1 MVARKT
7 FIGLV
12 IVLVQTVGIASAAPS
27 KTASLQGLVQRLLPK
42 SYHNAFDFQLVS
54 DIPLPSAD
62 NKYDVYRVSNKNV
75 KSGSSI
81 LIEGTTLS
89 ALGAGLK
96 YYLDQAGQV
105 ELTWTGNRFDE
116 LPHVPPKVPDQEL
129 DTGKVVTTGHVR
141 GSFVPHRYY
150 TNVVSFGYQFVFWD
164 WKRWEREIGKDNV
177 KRNMQTFRAHQ
188 F

>member
-7 FIGLV
+7 FISLV
-12 IVLVQTVGIASAAPS
+12 VVLVHTVAVITAAPS
-27 KTASLQGLVQRLLPK
+27 KTAPLQGLVQRLLPK

-54 DIPLPSAD
+54 DIDAPSTD
-62 NKYDVYRVSNKNV
+62 NKYDVYRVSNK
-75 KSGSSI
+75 KDSKTGGSSI

-105 ELTWTGNRFDE
+105 ELTWSGNRFDE
-116 LPHVPPKVPDQEL
+116 LPRVPPKVPDQEL

-141 GSFVPHRYY
+141 GSIVPLRYY

-164 WKRWEREIGKDNV
+164 WKRWEREIG
-177 KRNMQTFRAHQ
+177 M
-188 F
+188 